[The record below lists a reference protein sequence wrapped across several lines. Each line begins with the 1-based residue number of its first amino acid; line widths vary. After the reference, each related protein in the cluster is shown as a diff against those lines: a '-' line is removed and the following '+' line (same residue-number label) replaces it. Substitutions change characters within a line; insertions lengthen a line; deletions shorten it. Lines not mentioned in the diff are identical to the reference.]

1 MSNSNRKFIV
11 VGAGLSGLCVCI
23 QLIDRGE
30 DVTLVDNGVNH
41 SSIIAAG
48 MITPL
53 VFRRMTKSWRVDE
66 FSPYIQSFYRR
77 LEAETNTSFF
87 QSIQMRRMFS
97 SLQERELWLKKQS
110 ADEFQEYMAPL
121 TPEDDA
127 YDRAINKHG
136 SGRLKNAANV
146 QTSDFL
152 HAATSWVSL
161 RGKLLHESFDYSL
174 LSGNQYKDQ
183 SYTDI
188 IFCEGYLGKEN
199 PWFGKLPLTQ
209 TKGETLTIY
218 SKDIPEDE
226 SINRKCF
233 VLPLGNQTFKIG
245 STYIWD
251 NADLSTTEEGKQIML
266 ENLSHLTSAP
276 ITILDQAAGIR
287 PTTTD
292 RRPLIGTHPEIKSY
306 HIFNGLGAK
315 GYLIAPLLSKEFVDY
330 LLDGTPLDK
339 EVDIARCRTLSQ

>member
-1 MSNSNRKFIV
+1 MSTSNRKFIV
-11 VGAGLSGLCVCI
+11 VGAGLSGLCVSL

-30 DVTLVDNGVNH
+30 DVTLIDNGINH

-77 LEAETNTSFF
+77 LEKETNASFF
-87 QSIQMRRMFS
+87 QPIQMRRMFS

-110 ADEFQEYMAPL
+110 LEEFQDYMELL
-121 TPEDDA
+121 TDEDDS
-127 YDRAINKHG
+127 YSHAINRHG

-146 QTSDFL
+146 QTVPFL
-152 HAATSWVSL
+152 QAAKSHVGFH
-161 RGKLLHESFDYSL
+161 GKILHEAFDYSQ
-174 LSGNQYKDQ
+174 LSDNQYKGQ
-183 SYTDI
+183 IYTDV

-199 PWFGKLPLTQ
+199 PWFGELPLTQ
-209 TKGETLTIY
+209 TKGETLTIH
-218 SKDIPEDE
+218 SKGIPEDQ

-251 NADLSTTEEGKQIML
+251 TVDLRTTEEGKQIML

-276 ITILDQAAGIR
+276 ITIIDQAAGIR

-292 RRPLIGTHPEIKSY
+292 RRPLIGTHPEKKFY

-330 LLDGTPLDK
+330 LLDGVPLDR
-339 EVDIARCRTLSQ
+339 EVDIARIK